1 MKPKQ
6 ILLSVIFG
14 LTAVFLIIAYQKTQ
28 TVIKEKE
35 SFVHEMK
42 EYVAVLSFKERLL
55 NAKEWIVQDW
65 EWARKEKAS
74 LAHLEK
80 AKTHY
85 NNIFNE
91 SFALVYF
98 AIGFVLLCLLLY
110 FKYSIKWAI
119 GYGLLIVSFSFLG
132 IGIYTPM
139 MDIQVYSENLEIPLY
154 VEGAEVIQYAED
166 EAHLDAIPFVDKL
179 WGKVKDV
186 IADKK
191 IDISKEFHGKMYY
204 FYNNKSVVDLIT
216 ILFDAK
222 NYLVAYAI
230 LLFSIGI
237 PVLKMTLSILVLLFR
252 NWSAW
257 KFTRKVVKAIGKW
270 SMADVFVVAV
280 FLSYLSIKN
289 MNPGVETDATTLIG
303 LYFFFSY
310 VVVSMIASYFVDAAV
325 KEMEKVEELTIS

>member
-1 MKPKQ
+1 MKTKQ
-6 ILLSVIFG
+6 ILLAFIFG
-14 LTAVFLIIAYQKTQ
+14 LTAIFLIFAYQKTQ
-28 TVIKEKE
+28 IVIEEKE
-35 SFVHEMK
+35 AFVQEMK
-42 EYVAVLSFKERLL
+42 EYVAVLDFKERLL

-65 EWARKEKAS
+65 EWKQKAEKSA
-74 LAHLEK
+74 AHLK
-80 AKTHY
+80 AAKTHY
-85 NNIFNE
+85 DNLYSQAFL
-91 SFALVYF
+91 LVYI
-98 AIGFVLLCLLLY
+98 AIAFVFISVVLY

-119 GYGLLIVSFSFLG
+119 GYSLLIISFSFLG

-139 MDIQVYSENLEIPLY
+139 MDIQVYSEDLEIPLY
-154 VEGAEVIQYAED
+154 IEGGEVIQYAED
-166 EAHLDAIPFVDKL
+166 EAHLDAIPFVDQL
-179 WGKVKDV
+179 WGKIKD
-186 IADKK
+186 IIEDKK

-222 NYLVAYAI
+222 NYLVAYSI

-237 PVLKMTLSILVLLFR
+237 PVLKMTLSLIVLLFR
-252 NWSAW
+252 NWSRW

-289 MNPGVETDATTLIG
+289 MNPGVETDASTLIG

-310 VVVSMIASYFVDAAV
+310 VVISMIASYFVDAAV